1 MLCAAALKT
10 GEVVQW
16 LEDTLK
22 DHVRDLGKL
31 AGPNTELSSDVLGS
45 EETLKGRIPF
55 KSVILVNGSGRGR
68 SERVGGGGGENCHS
82 MRSCPL

>member
-1 MLCAAALKT
+1 MISSAGGGGGESEVPRKVGGLTWKEVWFVVTEHPMAGGPMLCAAALKT

-31 AGPNTELSSDVLGS
+31 AGPSTELSSDVLGS
-45 EETLKGRIPF
+45 
-55 KSVILVNGSGRGR
+55 
-68 SERVGGGGGENCHS
+68 
-82 MRSCPL
+82 

>member
-45 EETLKGRIPF
+45 
-55 KSVILVNGSGRGR
+55 
-68 SERVGGGGGENCHS
+68 
-82 MRSCPL
+82 